1 MMHVGA
7 IFYDFKVERIDEAVE
22 VWEEHVIPSTKK
34 MEGFIKAD
42 LFIDKRTGK
51 GLDIGYW
58 RSKEDAIRFRENGL
72 FDLLVSEMTPFL
84 KGQPSRQMYE
94 VMVSDLL

>member
-1 MMHVGA
+1 MYVGA
-7 IFYDFKVERIDEAVE
+7 IFYDFKFDRIDEAVE
-22 VWEEHVIPSTKK
+22 VWEEHVVPSAKK

-42 LFIDKRTGK
+42 LFIDPKTGK

-58 RSKEDAIRFRENGL
+58 RSKEDGIRFRDNGL
-72 FDLLVSEMTPFL
+72 FDLLVKEMSPYL
-84 KGQPSRQMYE
+84 KEEPTRQMYK